1 MPKPGTSIRITLVLA
16 LAALAAAAGA
26 APKRHAATLT
36 GAGSTLIQPA
46 VQGVWGPGYA
56 AATGTQVNYSG
67 IGSSGGIAAI
77 TGRTVDF
84 GASDAPLSADQ
95 MTACNG
101 CVQIPWA
108 LSATVPTYN
117 VPGVGDTKL
126 RLTGPVL
133 ANMFLGHITNWND
146 AAIKKLNPGLSL
158 PNLKITI
165 AHRSDGSGRSEER
178 RVGK

>member
-95 MTACNG
+95 MAACRSRG
-101 CVQIPWA
+101 RSRRPCRRTTSRA
-108 LSATVPTYN
+108 SAT
-117 VPGVGDTKL
+117 
-126 RLTGPVL
+126 
-133 ANMFLGHITNWND
+133 
-146 AAIKKLNPGLSL
+146 
-158 PNLKITI
+158 
-165 AHRSDGSGRSEER
+165 RSSG
-178 RVGK
+178 